1 MKDSIPSSPAEWHNW
16 ATSPALNKIPA
27 KASREQTEVNLL
39 IRDVLVELGTVKLDE
54 SDFTFIYSDVLA
66 LSPSPGPTLRLTL
79 PKLACVSV
87 YARVVTSDQPI
98 TLELSPSD
106 PTEEALVVLYAT
118 YVDQPVSVSVA
129 GQEAQTLN
137 LGALSGNV
145 GVAISTTNGQ
155 ITVTYM
161 QRYSVPDL
169 YTDGELHKLL
179 STQLRIASTLFW
191 TQPSVASALAWH
203 VVNATAYP
211 SESTLLNVQASALQ
225 QQINVGRLCGPGV
238 SYAPVLKLEYYKNT
252 LATVLD
258 AGSDFE
264 AQYDRFTDN
273 ETSVDDQ
280 LKIWD
285 SMLEQAQNT
294 ITMQQT
300 LANDAKLKWTAS
312 QQILLAA
319 QTDLRHHQDT
329 LEQKAE
335 VFRRGIE
342 KWKEEQIMKAV
353 FNIFKA
359 IVTFGVAIGAMCIGD
374 PEPAAEASVNA
385 AGAIK
390 DVEEAAEAASAV
402 TKIISSDTLKQL
414 DEIVEKLG
422 DLLSSTIENVEAI
435 IAAEGEGEGSLSPF
449 PASPEG
455 NEDLTA
461 LAGIAAWDKWT
472 LDIEEQMKF
481 PVDQNIDGASAYLLE
496 LRKHA
501 IDGKLTTQSS
511 AQTIKAGQEYV
522 QVQLALQLAQSDLA
536 RLQELRDSFQGE
548 KEQLEAAR
556 LHFYDRLDAM
566 RTSVLIELRNLV
578 WAFKFC
584 TLTDSQVTLDPLN
597 TMAEY
602 KADLSLLVQ
611 EVERWQEGFA
621 SDKAPIHFQRDIND
635 PSFKNIAPDVLASLQ
650 KDHAATFAL
659 APDIGTKSTSSPY
672 ISGPFTGGSGFRVF
686 GMRAYVNG
694 VVPKPEALLKKTNTA
709 LIWVKIRTSGV
720 YQDIRE
726 DGQVFG
732 FTSMVQER
740 QFKYRIDAQGTPLP
754 DEDGIEV
761 DSIIA
766 SGDHMDPPPFTQ
778 WSVAVQEPEKL
789 DWTALSGLTLEWKGE
804 AYMS

>member
-1 MKDSIPSSPAEWHNW
+1 MSSSMPSSPAEWLSW
-16 ATSPALNKIPA
+16 STSPALSKIPS
-27 KASREQTEVNLL
+27 KSSREQTAVNLYL
-39 IRDVLVELGTVKLDE
+39 HDIVVDLGTVDLTASE
-54 SDFTFIYSDVLA
+54 YTFVYTDVLSLA
-66 LSPSPGPTLRLTL
+66 SGPTLRLTL
-79 PKLACVSV
+79 PKLACISL
-87 YARVVTSDQPI
+87 YSRVITSDAPV
-98 TLELSPSD
+98 TLELAPVD
-106 PTEEALVVLYAT
+106 PKQDALVVLYVT

-129 GQEAQTLN
+129 GHAPQVLD
-137 LGALSGNV
+137 LGAKSGNV
-145 GVAISTTNGQ
+145 GVSILTTNGE
-155 ITVTYM
+155 ITLKYI
-161 QRYSVPDL
+161 QRYSVIDL
-169 YTDGELHKLL
+169 YEAGHLHKLL
-179 STQLRIASTLFW
+179 ATQLRIASSLFW
-191 TQPSVASALAWH
+191 TQPSMASALAWH

-258 AGSDFE
+258 AGSAFE

-273 ETSVDDQ
+273 ETSADDQ

-285 SMLEQAQNT
+285 SMLVQAQNT

-300 LANDAKLKWTAS
+300 LADDAKLKWTAS

-319 QTDLRHHQDT
+319 QTDLRHHQGT
-329 LEQKAE
+329 LEKKAE
-335 VFRRGIE
+335 VFRKGIE
-342 KWKEEQIMKAV
+342 KWKEEQIMKAI

-359 IVTFGVAIGAMCIGD
+359 IITFAVAIGAMCIGD
-374 PEPAAEASVNA
+374 PEPAAEASVEA

-390 DVEEAAEAASAV
+390 DVEEATEAASAV

-422 DLLSSTIENVEAI
+422 NLLSSTIENVEAI

-449 PASPEG
+449 PASSEG

-472 LDIEEQMKF
+472 LDIEDQMKF

-501 IDGKLTTQSS
+501 IDGKLATQSS

-548 KEQLEAAR
+548 KEQLEIAR

-578 WAFKFC
+578 WAFKFL
-584 TLTDSQVTLDPLN
+584 TLTDSQVTLDSLN

-602 KADLSLLVQ
+602 KADLSLLVE
-611 EVERWQEGFA
+611 EVEKWEEGFA
-621 SDKAPIHFQRDIND
+621 SDKSPIHFQRDIED
-635 PSFKNIAPDVLASLQ
+635 PSFKNIAPDVLASLR
-650 KDHAATFAL
+650 DTHAATFAL
-659 APDIGTKSTSSPY
+659 APDIAKSSTSTPY
-672 ISGPFTGGSGFRVF
+672 ISGPFTGGNGFRVF
-686 GMRAYVNG
+686 GMRVYVNG
-694 VVPKPEALLKKTNTA
+694 IVPKPEALSKDKTA
-709 LIWVKIRTSGV
+709 LIWVKVRTSGA
-720 YQDIRE
+720 YQDIRA
-726 DGQVFG
+726 DGEVFG

-740 QFKYRIDAQGTPLP
+740 QFKYRVDAQGVPLP

-761 DSIIA
+761 DSIIP
-766 SGDHMDPPPFTQ
+766 SRDHTDPPPFTQ

-789 DWTALSGLTLEWKGE
+789 DWTTLSGLTLEWKGE
-804 AYMS
+804 AYM

>member
-1 MKDSIPSSPAEWHNW
+1 MNDSVPSSPVEWNSW
-16 ATSPALNKIPA
+16 ATSPALSKIPA
-27 KASREQTEVNLL
+27 KASREQTEVNLV
-39 IRDVLVELGTVKLDE
+39 IHDVFVDLGTVKLDE
-54 SDFTFIYSDVLA
+54 TDFTFIYSDVLA

-79 PKLACVSV
+79 PKLACISV
-87 YARVVTSDQPI
+87 YARVLTSDQPI
-98 TLELSPSD
+98 TIDLLPSD

-129 GQEAQTLN
+129 GQAAQALN
-137 LGALSGNV
+137 LGARSGNV
-145 GVAISTTNGQ
+145 GVSISTTNGK
-155 ITVTYM
+155 ITLAYM

-169 YTDGELHKLL
+169 YAEGELHKLL
-179 STQLRIASTLFW
+179 CTQLRMASTLFW
-191 TQPSVASALAWH
+191 IQPSVASSLAWH
-203 VVNATAYP
+203 VVNATAFP

-225 QQINVGRLCGPGV
+225 KQINVWRLCGPGV
-238 SYAPVLKLEYYKNT
+238 SYAPVLKLEYYNTT

-285 SMLEQAQNT
+285 SMLVQAQNT
-294 ITMQQT
+294 ITMQRK
-300 LANDAKLKWTAS
+300 LADEAKSKWMAS
-312 QQILLAA
+312 QQTLLTA

-329 LEQKAE
+329 LEKKAA
-335 VFRRGIE
+335 VFREGIE
-342 KWKEEQIMKAV
+342 KWKEEQIMKAI

-359 IVTFGVAIGAMCIGD
+359 IVTFAVAIGAMCIGD
-374 PEPAAEASVNA
+374 PEPAAEASVEA

-390 DVEEAAEAASAV
+390 DVEEATEAASAV

-435 IAAEGEGEGSLSPF
+435 IAAEGEGEGSLLPF

-461 LAGIAAWDKWT
+461 LAGIAAWEKWT
-472 LDIEEQMKF
+472 LDIEDQMKF

-501 IDGKLTTQSS
+501 IDGKLATQSS
-511 AQTIKAGQEYV
+511 AETIKAGQEYV

-548 KEQLEAAR
+548 KEQLEIAR

-578 WAFKFC
+578 WAFKFY

-597 TMAEY
+597 TMTEF

-611 EVERWQEGFA
+611 EVEQWEEGFA
-621 SDKAPIHFQRDIND
+621 SDKSPIHFQRDIDD

-650 KDHAATFAL
+650 ETHAATFAL
-659 APDIGTKSTSSPY
+659 APDTAKSSTSSPY

-694 VVPKPEALLKKTNTA
+694 IVPKPEALSKDKTA
-709 LIWVKIRTSGV
+709 LIWVKVRTSGA
-720 YQDIRE
+720 YQDIRA
-726 DGQVFG
+726 DGEVFG

-740 QFKYRIDAQGTPLP
+740 QFKYRVDTQGVPLP

-761 DSIIA
+761 DSIIPM
-766 SGDHMDPPPFTQ
+766 GDHMDPPPFTQ

-789 DWTALSGLTLEWKGE
+789 DWTTLSGLTLEWKGE
-804 AYMS
+804 AYM